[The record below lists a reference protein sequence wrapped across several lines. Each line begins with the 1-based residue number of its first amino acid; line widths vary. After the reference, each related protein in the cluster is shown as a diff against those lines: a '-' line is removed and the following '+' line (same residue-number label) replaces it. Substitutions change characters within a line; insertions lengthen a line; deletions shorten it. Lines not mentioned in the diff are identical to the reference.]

1 MNRIEK
7 TLEFHDK
14 GFNCAQS
21 VALPYCEIFGMEE
34 KTAAAALEGFGAGM
48 GGRQTTCGA
57 LSGAVM
63 LAGLKL
69 SDGNMD
75 APKSK
80 ATTYK
85 VTAQMVES
93 FKNHCGSINCCD
105 IKSENKVSCAECIL
119 CGARLVEEFLMK

>member
-1 MNRIEK
+1 MNKIEK

-21 VALPYCEIFGMEE
+21 VALPYCELFGMDE
-34 KTAAAALEGFGAGM
+34 KTAAKALEGFGAGM

-63 LAGLKL
+63 LAGLKYA
-69 SDGNMD
+69 DGNMD

-80 ATTYK
+80 MTTYN

-93 FKNHCGSINCCD
+93 FKNQCGNINCCD
-105 IKSENKVSCAECIL
+105 IKAINKVSCAECIL
-119 CGARLVEEFLMK
+119 CGAKLVEEFLLK